1 MKVIRYTVIGRVQGV
16 GFRYYVYR
24 HAQRMGITGRV
35 RNRADGTVEVVA
47 RGTDG
52 QLRQLEDLLRS
63 GPAYADVA
71 RVVKEV
77 ATLETEYSEFRIE
90 V

>member
-1 MKVIRYTVIGRVQGV
+1 MKVIRFTVNGRVQGV

-35 RNRADGTVEVVA
+35 RNRPDGSVEILA
-47 RGTDG
+47 RGTDE
-52 QLRQLEDLLRS
+52 QLRQLADALRS
-63 GPAYADVA
+63 GPAYADVR
-71 RVVKEV
+71 RVDQAIVTPDKPY
-77 ATLETEYSEFRIE
+77 TEFRIE

>member
-24 HAQRMGITGRV
+24 HAQRMGIAGRV
-35 RNRADGTVEVVA
+35 RNRADGAVEVVA
-47 RGTDG
+47 CGTDE
-52 QLRQLEDLLRS
+52 QHREMEDLLRS
-63 GPAYADVA
+63 GPACAHV
-71 RVVKEV
+71 RQIGREIIEPVEGF
-77 ATLETEYSEFRIE
+77 TEFRIE

>member
-16 GFRYYVYR
+16 GFRYFVYR

-35 RNRADGTVEVVA
+35 RNRADGSVDVVA
-47 RGTDG
+47 CGTD
-52 QLRQLEDLLRS
+52 QQQRELEDLLQS
-63 GPAYADVA
+63 GPAYAQVH
-71 RVVKEV
+71 RVERESA
-77 ATLETEYSEFRIE
+77 ATDREFAEFRIE